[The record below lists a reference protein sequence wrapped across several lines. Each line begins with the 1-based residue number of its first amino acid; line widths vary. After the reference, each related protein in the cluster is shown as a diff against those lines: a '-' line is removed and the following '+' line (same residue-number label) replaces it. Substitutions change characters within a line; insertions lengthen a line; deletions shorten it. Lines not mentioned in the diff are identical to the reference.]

1 MVPISVVESELAAQF
16 QQLGPASAPA
26 YERVK
31 KVIAAGV
38 RSGRWAHGQQL
49 PSEHQLVSALGLSR
63 MTINRALREL
73 MHEGLIERRAGVG
86 TFVAVPKAASALLQV
101 RNIADDIRRHGHRHR
116 TEVVFVR
123 EESSEDADPELR
135 DAAGPVLYRSL
146 IVHFEEDTPIQLE
159 DRLVNPAAVPGYLE
173 RDFTRQTPHA
183 YLNEV
188 APLTRGEHI
197 VEAVLADAAERRLL
211 RIGRYEPC
219 LLVRRRTWSGDV
231 LVSVARLLH
240 PGSRH
245 RLEGSFGADW
255 SLGHAVDR

>member
-1 MVPISVVESELAAQF
+1 MVPITVVESELAAQF

-31 KVIAAGV
+31 KVISAGV

-49 PSEHQLVSALGLSR
+49 PSEHQLVGALGLSR

-73 MHEGLIERRAGVG
+73 THEGLIERRAGVG
-86 TFVAVPKAASALLQV
+86 TFVAAPKAASALLQV
-101 RNIADDIRRHGHRHR
+101 RNIADDIRRHGHRHH

-123 EESSEDADPELR
+123 EEPSDAADPELR
-135 DAAGPVLYRSL
+135 AAAGPVVYRSL
-146 IVHFEEDTPIQLE
+146 IVHFEDDTPIQLE
-159 DRLVNPAAVPGYLE
+159 DRLVNPAAAPCYLD

-197 VEAVLADAAERRLL
+197 VEAVLGDAAQRRLL
-211 RIGRYEPC
+211 RIGRHEPC
-219 LLVRRRTWSGDV
+219 LLVRRRTWSRDV

-255 SLGHAVDR
+255 TLDTR

>member
-1 MVPISVVESELAAQF
+1 MVPITVVESELAAQF
-16 QQLGPASAPA
+16 QQVGPASAPA

-31 KVIAAGV
+31 TLIATGV
-38 RSGRWAHGQQL
+38 RSGRWTHGQQL

-73 MHEGLIERRAGVG
+73 THEGLVVRRAGVG
-86 TFVAVPKAASALLQV
+86 TFVAAPKAASALLQV
-101 RNIADDIRRHGHRHR
+101 RNIADDVRRHGHRHR
-116 TEVVFVR
+116 TEVVYAR
-123 EESSEDADPELR
+123 EEPSGAADPELR
-135 DAAGPVLYRSL
+135 AAAGPTVFRTL
-146 IVHFEEDTPIQLE
+146 IVHFEDDTPIQLE
-159 DRLVNPAAVPGYLE
+159 DRLVNPAGAPHYLE
-173 RDFTRQTPHA
+173 RDFSLQTPHA

-211 RIGRYEPC
+211 RIGRHEPC

-231 LVSVARLLH
+231 LVSAARLLH

-245 RLEGSFGADW
+245 RLEGTFGTD
-255 SLGHAVDR
+255 